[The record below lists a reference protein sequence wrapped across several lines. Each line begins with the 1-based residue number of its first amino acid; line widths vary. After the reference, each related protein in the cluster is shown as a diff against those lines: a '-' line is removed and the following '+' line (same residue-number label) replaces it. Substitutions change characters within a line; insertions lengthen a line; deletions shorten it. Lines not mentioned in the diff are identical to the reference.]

1 MSPMRARLVGRRG
14 IAGVLAGGLMVSL
27 AGCGDSSS
35 SGTGEPETVVDD
47 VDLSGVEISV
57 GSKDFTEQLILG
69 QITIQVLQAAGA
81 TVEDR
86 TGAGST
92 RAVRESLEA
101 GATDMYWEYTGTGWL
116 EILGHQQPVAG
127 AQAQYD
133 SVAEEDLQANGIR
146 WLPPAPADNTYAIA
160 VSEQAPSDGAGGVAT
175 LSDFGALVQQSPE
188 LATLCVASE
197 FVERSDGLP
206 GLEQAYGF
214 GVPPD
219 NLVTVDQEGLVYA
232 AINQGQA
239 CAFGEVFRTDGRI
252 ASLDLRLLEDD
263 KGFFPVYNPALTV
276 RAELVDQYPELEAI
290 FAEIASTLDAE
301 TLRELNTSVDVDDR
315 PVRDVAQEFLE
326 DEELLSPQQLTK

>member
-1 MSPMRARLVGRRG
+1 MGAWPVVPRG
-14 IAGVLAGGLMVSL
+14 LAGGLAGVLVVAL

-35 SGTGEPETVVDD
+35 SGTGEPESVVDD

-127 AQAQYD
+127 AQEQYD
-133 SVAEEDLQANGIR
+133 SVAQEDLQANGIR
-146 WLPPAPADNTYAIA
+146 WLEPAPANNTYAIA
-160 VSEQAPSDGAGGVAT
+160 VSEQARSDEAGAVDT
-175 LSDFGALVQQSPE
+175 LSDFGALLQQSPE

-197 FVERSDGLP
+197 FAERSDGLP
-206 GLEQAYGF
+206 GLEKAYGF
-214 GVPPD
+214 SVPPD

-232 AINQGQA
+232 AIDEGQA
-239 CAFGEVFRTDGRI
+239 CPFGEVFRTDGRI

-263 KGFFPVYNPALTV
+263 KTFFPVYNPALTV
-276 RAELVDQYPELEAI
+276 QAGLVDQYPELEAV
-290 FAEIASTLDAE
+290 FAEIASALDAE